1 MVVATEIMVETLVE
15 TLVETKIMVEIV
27 VEIAKSTAKKV
38 HAQLAM
44 EEVPLDLAFSHPFQ
58 PNAVGCHQDVDLV
71 LINVPRSKKKKT
83 GKLNVK

>member
-1 MVVATEIMVETLVE
+1 LWRRVFKYVDKLISSASYEIEGQLLKHFFEQDLEVPVVVATEIMVETLVE

-44 EEVPLDLAFSHPFQ
+44 EEEH
-58 PNAVGCHQDVDLV
+58 
-71 LINVPRSKKKKT
+71 
-83 GKLNVK
+83 

>member
-1 MVVATEIMVETLVE
+1 MWRRVFKYVDKLISSASYEIEGQLLKHIFFEQDLEVPVVVATEIMVETLVE

-44 EEVPLDLAFSHPFQ
+44 EEEH
-58 PNAVGCHQDVDLV
+58 
-71 LINVPRSKKKKT
+71 
-83 GKLNVK
+83 